1 MNLVDEDG
9 YFIEG
14 GGFDSSYNGVATSL
28 GFQLAM
34 VGFEDSLGSISNKAI
49 QWQAGRIKP
58 DGEVSTKGNSR
69 VSPQSKERFLG
80 RKKEVDAGHT
90 VEAFLFAALYL
101 QQNEYNKLARNVLR
115 YYLQSTLK

>member
-1 MNLVDEDG
+1 MSLVDEDG

-34 VGFEDSLGSISNKAI
+34 VGFEDSLGSISNEAI

-69 VSPQSKERFLG
+69 VNPRVKNGFLVV
-80 RKKEVDAGHT
+80 KKRLTLVILLKH
-90 VEAFLFAALYL
+90 FCLLHCIF
-101 QQNEYNKLARNVLR
+101 NKTN
-115 YYLQSTLK
+115 TTN